1 MDSTIIALI
10 IGSSTALIGLCLKL
24 SYSSHCTRVKCLCLE
39 VNRDVTTEQQI
50 NIGGNSTPGP
60 NNMV

>member
-24 SYSSHCTRVKCLCLE
+24 SYSSKCKRIKCGCITIE
-39 VNRDVTTEQQI
+39 RDTDHEQNI
-50 NIGGNSTPGP
+50 NLGSTPQQ
-60 NNMV
+60 NSMV

>member
-1 MDSTIIALI
+1 MDSTIIALL

-24 SYSSHCTRVKCLCLE
+24 SYSSHCTHVKCCCLE
-39 VNRDVTTEQQI
+39 VDRDTATEQLI
-50 NIGGNSTPGP
+50 NIGNSTPRQ